1 RPRPAVRYPF
11 PRARTHLAPCRCLLR
26 GWAGRRRAR
35 TAARHAPTRRVRRR
49 ARTGSRASAGPRRR
63 PSSPPPI
70 PRRSVPAWRASRFRS
85 TRKCNMAEVIRIAAA
100 GDVHASEAI
109 RERVESA
116 FERVEDEAD
125 VILLA
130 GDLTTTGELEQA
142 QVLADACRAV
152 SIPVFAVL
160 GNHDYHAGC
169 ATEMASLLT
178 E

>member
-1 RPRPAVRYPF
+1 
-11 PRARTHLAPCRCLLR
+11 
-26 GWAGRRRAR
+26 
-35 TAARHAPTRRVRRR
+35 
-49 ARTGSRASAGPRRR
+49 
-63 PSSPPPI
+63 
-70 PRRSVPAWRASRFRS
+70 
-85 TRKCNMAEVIRIAAA
+85 MAEVIRIAAA

-130 GDLTTTGELEQA
+130 GALTTTGELEQA

-169 ATEMASLLT
+169 ATEIASLLT
-178 E
+178 EAGVRVPVQDAVGAALGDRRRQAVAAEQHVDARGLSHHRRLDRGVVEQDDAQIAVHDLAQPVRDRLGLA